1 MRAQT
6 TFGISFFIKKH
17 KASKGKA
24 PIYARI
30 TVNGK
35 STDISIKR
43 SIEVENWS
51 SGKSQVIG
59 NRFESSQINDYLAA
73 VQTQLYDCKTQLE
86 RERKFVTAKAIKS
99 RYTGEDQQS
108 ITLLHLVNYHNTEMK
123 SELTEGTLKNYRST
137 ERYLKKFLKDKL
149 KTTDIYLQEL
159 NYNFIKSFER
169 YIRNNPL
176 QENSPCNQNGIMKHM
191 ERLSKM
197 VTMAVKEEW
206 LEKDPFIKYK
216 LKFEKTERGYLD
228 EDELFRIETTP
239 MPTKGLELT
248 RDVFVFACYT
258 GLAYIETYNLSYQD
272 ISKGI
277 DGENWITGQRQKS
290 KEFFGIPILPKAQEI
305 LDKYKNDP
313 RAINKN
319 KCLYVY
325 ANQKINENLKKIAA
339 ICGITKHLTFYLARH
354 TFATTITLA
363 NDIPIETVSEMLGHT
378 KLTTTQIYAKVI
390 RKKVSRDMAK
400 LRMKLSANEAKK
412 EASNDS

>member
-1 MRAQT
+1 
-6 TFGISFFIKKH
+6 
-17 KASKGKA
+17 
-24 PIYARI
+24 
-30 TVNGK
+30 
-35 STDISIKR
+35 
-43 SIEVENWS
+43 
-51 SGKSQVIG
+51 
-59 NRFESSQINDYLAA
+59 
-73 VQTQLYDCKTQLE
+73 
-86 RERKFVTAKAIKS
+86 
-99 RYTGEDQQS
+99 
-108 ITLLHLVNYHNTEMK
+108 
-123 SELTEGTLKNYRST
+123 
-137 ERYLKKFLKDKL
+137 
-149 KTTDIYLQEL
+149 
-159 NYNFIKSFER
+159 
-169 YIRNNPL
+169 
-176 QENSPCNQNGIMKHM
+176 
-191 ERLSKM
+191 
-197 VTMAVKEEW
+197 MAVKEEW